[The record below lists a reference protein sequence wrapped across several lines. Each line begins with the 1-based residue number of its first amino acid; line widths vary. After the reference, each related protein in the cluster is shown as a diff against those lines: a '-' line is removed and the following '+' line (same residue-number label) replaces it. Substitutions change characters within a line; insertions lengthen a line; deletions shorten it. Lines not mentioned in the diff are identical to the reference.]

1 MSDSFSFSVSAIGT
15 TESNVHE
22 PFDFE
27 FTLSKIKEPSSIC
40 FICNID
46 GW

>member
-1 MSDSFSFSVSAIGT
+1 MSDSFSLSVSAIGT

-27 FTLSKIKEPSSIC
+27 LSHYRR
-40 FICNID
+40 
-46 GW
+46 